1 MGADLEVAEMADV
14 VASIVGGRP
23 VSGAP
28 GGTRVV
34 PNPAQ
39 LDEIVAE
46 AALGDP
52 ETFVRACDTARAAQG
67 RWAAVPAPVRGR
79 AIQQLGRLVESNPE
93 ALARSITREIG
104 KPIAESRGEVQE
116 VSTPATS
123 SSPRAAG
130 STG

>member
-1 MGADLEVAEMADV
+1 MKEMADV

-34 PNPAQ
+34 PNAR
-39 LDEIVAE
+39 LGEVVAE

-67 RWAAVPAPVRGR
+67 GWAAVPAPVRGR
-79 AIQQLGRLVESNPE
+79 AIQQLGRL
-93 ALARSITREIG
+93 RSRTSRR
-104 KPIAESRGEVQE
+104 SRG
-116 VSTPATS
+116 
-123 SSPRAAG
+123 
-130 STG
+130 